1 VNGAIAHCPRHP
13 LNYRSGHTRCE
24 PALQQ
29 HSSMPTPQPPRNRR
43 ADRWHHFPRTRCGPS
58 HNDPSDAL
66 GVPGRPQCTAWGSRC
81 TLGRAG
87 RTFDTPTV
95 HPGVRKRP
103 KGPRPLCTQG
113 SENAPRGHAHCAPR
127 GPKTPQGA
135 TAPRLFARNAVQH
148 SRAQS
153 PGAPSTDAPPRG
165 TLRHPTE
172 NYNFLCVFDQ

>member
-103 KGPRPLCTQG
+103 KGPQHRDCSPATPCSIPERSLPVLPQQMHRH
-113 SENAPRGHAHCAPR
+113 AAHCDIR
-127 GPKTPQGA
+127 LKT
-135 TAPRLFARNAVQH
+135 TIF
-148 SRAQS
+148 
-153 PGAPSTDAPPRG
+153 
-165 TLRHPTE
+165 
-172 NYNFLCVFDQ
+172 CVFSTSSGRLTTTVTRPASTT